1 MEHKNKKIAII
12 GSRGIPASYG
22 GFETSVEETGKR
34 FVKHGFDVEIYCRSN
49 HYSEKLNS
57 YKGAGLVYVW
67 SPSNKYLNTIIST
80 LFSIIKLDKKRTDI
94 IILYGLG
101 NAIFLPL
108 VNMFSIPVITVV
120 DGADW
125 KRSKWGFFSSSYLKL
140 NSFIAIKFSKNVV
153 VDSKIIQKKYKEKL
167 KFLCDYIPYGY
178 SNEKIYDKKILK
190 KYSLYNKKYILFVGR
205 FEKEKGIEF
214 LINNFNQ
221 IESDTYLVII
231 GGNKA
236 NRKYEDYIKSLGNQK
251 VKFLGFIYDED
262 YINILKY
269 SLFYVS
275 TSFIEGTSPSLLTA
289 MGVNGFALVSDIEE
303 NIETLHDTCSTFK
316 TGDGNDFTKKLLYY
330 IKNKKNVDI
339 ERIKTKSVVKEYYS
353 WDSITNDYLSHIYKF
368 ID

>member
-140 NSFIAIKFSKNVV
+140 ILLLQLNF
-153 VDSKIIQKKYKEKL
+153 QK
-167 KFLCDYIPYGY
+167 
-178 SNEKIYDKKILK
+178 
-190 KYSLYNKKYILFVGR
+190 
-205 FEKEKGIEF
+205 
-214 LINNFNQ
+214 
-221 IESDTYLVII
+221 
-231 GGNKA
+231 
-236 NRKYEDYIKSLGNQK
+236 
-251 VKFLGFIYDED
+251 
-262 YINILKY
+262 
-269 SLFYVS
+269 
-275 TSFIEGTSPSLLTA
+275 
-289 MGVNGFALVSDIEE
+289 M
-303 NIETLHDTCSTFK
+303 
-316 TGDGNDFTKKLLYY
+316 
-330 IKNKKNVDI
+330 
-339 ERIKTKSVVKEYYS
+339 
-353 WDSITNDYLSHIYKF
+353 
-368 ID
+368 

>member
-1 MEHKNKKIAII
+1 M
-12 GSRGIPASYG
+12 
-22 GFETSVEETGKR
+22 
-34 FVKHGFDVEIYCRSN
+34 KHGFEVDIHCRSN

-57 YKGAGLVYVW
+57 YKGANLVYVW

-178 SNEKIYDKKILK
+178 SNEKNYDKQILK
-190 KYSLYNKKYILFVGR
+190 KYSLHN
-205 FEKEKGIEF
+205 
-214 LINNFNQ
+214 
-221 IESDTYLVII
+221 
-231 GGNKA
+231 
-236 NRKYEDYIKSLGNQK
+236 
-251 VKFLGFIYDED
+251 
-262 YINILKY
+262 
-269 SLFYVS
+269 
-275 TSFIEGTSPSLLTA
+275 
-289 MGVNGFALVSDIEE
+289 
-303 NIETLHDTCSTFK
+303 
-316 TGDGNDFTKKLLYY
+316 
-330 IKNKKNVDI
+330 
-339 ERIKTKSVVKEYYS
+339 KEYF
-353 WDSITNDYLSHIYKF
+353 SIF
-368 ID
+368 I